1 MQRTLQWTHENWI
14 YIKSIFLELIIN
26 ISIFSYSK
34 QDKKKNMQT
43 SPNNFHKI
51 CTGTKHVN
59 KANKSGFAI
68 LSFSENIYAINNI
81 SDSKHEIETKP

>member
-1 MQRTLQWTHENWI
+1 
-14 YIKSIFLELIIN
+14 
-26 ISIFSYSK
+26 
-34 QDKKKNMQT
+34 MQT
-43 SPNNFHKI
+43 SSNNFHKI

-81 SDSKHEIETKP
+81 SDQAQNRNKTLTNMQDSCKQVVPLERTFHKEPNKIWFSIFRASHK

>member
-1 MQRTLQWTHENWI
+1 
-14 YIKSIFLELIIN
+14 
-26 ISIFSYSK
+26 
-34 QDKKKNMQT
+34 MQT

-81 SDSKHEIETKP
+81 SDQAQNRNKTLTNMRDSCKQVVPLERTFHKEPNKIWFDIFRTVHN

>member
-1 MQRTLQWTHENWI
+1 
-14 YIKSIFLELIIN
+14 
-26 ISIFSYSK
+26 
-34 QDKKKNMQT
+34 MQT

-59 KANKSGFAI
+59 KAKKSGFAI

-81 SDSKHEIETKP
+81 SDSKHEIETKR

>member
-1 MQRTLQWTHENWI
+1 
-14 YIKSIFLELIIN
+14 
-26 ISIFSYSK
+26 
-34 QDKKKNMQT
+34 MQT

-68 LSFSENIYAINNI
+68 LSFSENINAINNI
-81 SDSKHEIETKP
+81 SDQAQNRNKTLTNMRDSCKQVVPLEKTFHMEPNKIWFSIFRASHK

>member
-1 MQRTLQWTHENWI
+1 
-14 YIKSIFLELIIN
+14 
-26 ISIFSYSK
+26 
-34 QDKKKNMQT
+34 MQT

-68 LSFSENIYAINNI
+68 LSLSENIYAINNI
-81 SDSKHEIETKP
+81 SDQAQNRNKTLTNMRDSCKQVVQLERTFHKEPNKIWFSIFRASHK

>member
-1 MQRTLQWTHENWI
+1 
-14 YIKSIFLELIIN
+14 
-26 ISIFSYSK
+26 
-34 QDKKKNMQT
+34 MQT
-43 SPNNFHKI
+43 SSNNFHKI

-81 SDSKHEIETKP
+81 SDQAQNRNKTLTNMRDSCKQVVPLERTFHKEPNKIWFGIFRASHK